1 MPRGRVAPVLS
12 NVPHGKACRL
22 MGFYWTIV
30 GVMLLL
36 GSVQLAV
43 GVVLGRCLPFARR
56 HTRREHDQREAAME
70 LDRRRLRFFAK
81 QLGMLAARVSGE
93 VGDHRNQISEVG
105 RQLADI
111 QQDDPA
117 TLNDFVLRSVAR
129 LVAINQRLQA
139 GLASAEERLQQQ
151 NEQIAAHFTESRT
164 DSLTSL
170 MNRRAFDDALRF
182 QDQQATSPFALI
194 MLDVDHFKELNDE
207 YGHPAGDEVLCSIS
221 ARLKA
226 LLAGKG
232 MVARYGGE
240 EFAAIVPGVDAFQAK
255 QIAHRLRI
263 AIASSPFYYE
273 QTRILLSV
281 SLGATLV
288 IQGRDAAT
296 AVKHADGA
304 LYMAKRSGRNC
315 AYFHDGVACRRI
327 ELEGEPSW
335 SPVLNGA
342 SSPAP
347 AVWADKQPPDA
358 SESDDSLDGIF
369 ADLRQRMAEVA
380 GTTQRPKSQQPFT

>member
-1 MPRGRVAPVLS
+1 
-12 NVPHGKACRL
+12 
-22 MGFYWTIV
+22 MGFYWTII

-43 GVVLGRCLPFARR
+43 GVVLGRCLPFGRR
-56 HTRREHDQREAAME
+56 NTRREHDQREAAME
-70 LDRRRLRFFAK
+70 LERRRLRFFAK
-81 QLGMLAARVSGE
+81 QLGVLAARVSGE
-93 VGDHRNQISEVG
+93 VGDHRNRISEVG
-105 RQLADI
+105 RELADI

-117 TLNDFVLRSVAR
+117 TLNDLVLRSVAR

-139 GLASAEERLQQQ
+139 GLAAAEERLQQQ

-164 DSLTSL
+164 DPLTSL

-182 QDQQATSPFALI
+182 QGEQATAPFALI

-207 YGHPAGDEVLCSIS
+207 YGHPAGDELLCSIS
-221 ARLKA
+221 ARFDA

-255 QIAHRLRI
+255 QIAHRLRT
-263 AIASSPFYYE
+263 AIASRPFCYE
-273 QTRILLSV
+273 RARIPLSV

-288 IQGRDAAT
+288 ARGHDRAT
-296 AVKHADGA
+296 AVKHADEA

-327 ELEGEPSW
+327 ALEGEPSV
-335 SPVLNGA
+335 SPVLTGA
-342 SSPAP
+342 SSPVQTEWP
-347 AVWADKQPPDA
+347 DKPPPDA
-358 SESDDSLDGIF
+358 SDADDSLDGISE
-369 ADLRQRMAEVA
+369 DLHQRMAEVV
-380 GTTQRPKSQQPFT
+380 GTADRP